1 MAITAGKQVRP
12 LAEGRQDFANGKA
25 NDIVYAGGIVML
37 DSSGRA
43 INGAAATGCIG
54 VGVALTNRDLD
65 RYDSTG
71 LADGALKVRWEEG
84 VFPMKNSGSQPFLSS
99 DQPGII
105 VYIEDNETASKTSQS
120 STLSVAGFFHHLDA
134 DGVWV
139 MMSKEIGATALPLIT
154 ATDLSAAHLAG
165 SETFTGV
172 KTFASGADP
181 LFAKEAAHTLKVADT
196 TTAATAG
203 GALTIAAG
211 KSGTSGAGGA
221 LALIGGAGTTNAN
234 GGAASL
240 DTGAKNGSGTDAT
253 LSLGAT
259 NAAAITLGR
268 AGKLIT
274 RQGPIASGA
283 ATDTIADPG
292 TGVAIPVTQSGVC
305 AITIGSSGAETN
317 TLADPTFMGQMI
329 TIVADTVGSGTRAVT
344 AASVINGANNTV
356 MTFNAVRDQI
366 VLQAITVAGALKWA
380 VLLNISVTLS

>member
-1 MAITAGKQVRP
+1 MAITKGKQFRN
-12 LAEGRQDFANGKA
+12 LAGGRDDFGPGKA

-37 DSSGRA
+37 DASGRA

-71 LADGALKVRWEEG
+71 LADGALNVRWDEG
-84 VFPMKNSGSQPFLSS
+84 ILGPFKNSGTAPFLSS
-99 DQPGII
+99 DQPGLIA
-105 VYIEDNETASKTSQS
+105 YIEDNETISKTNQS
-120 STLSVAGFFHHLDA
+120 STLSVAGFFHSLTS
-134 DGVWV
+134 DGVFV
-139 MMSKEIGATALPLIT
+139 IMGKQSGGTVLPLTT

-221 LALIGGAGTTNAN
+221 LALAGGAGTTNAD

-240 DTGAKNGSGTDAT
+240 DAGAKNGSGTDGV

-259 NAAAITLGR
+259 NASAITLGR

-274 RQGPIASGA
+274 RQGPTAAGAS
-283 ATDTIADPG
+283 TDVIADPG
-292 TGVAIPVTQSGVC
+292 TGQAIPVTQNGYVPIVT
-305 AITIGSSGAETN
+305 AGAETN
-317 TLADPTFMGQMI
+317 TLAIPTFKGQRI
-329 TIVADTVGSGTRAVT
+329 TLTCDTHVGGDRVVT
-344 AASVINGANNTV
+344 SAQRINQAGNTV
-356 MTFNAVRDQI
+356 MTFNTAADTIELV
-366 VLQAITVAGALKWA
+366 AITVAGALRWQVA
-380 VLLNISVTLS
+380 FNEGVTLS